1 MVQVSHTLGR
11 RQLRQ
16 TTHSVSV
23 TVRILEK
30 LRFGACVRNGSLNI
44 LKAAR
49 TPGAVGKP
57 LTNS

>member
-1 MVQVSHTLGR
+1 MTQVSHTLGR

-16 TTHSVSV
+16 TTYSLSI
-23 TVRILEK
+23 TVKILEK
-30 LRFGACVRNGSLNI
+30 LRFRACVGNGSVNI

-49 TPGAVGKP
+49 TPGAMGKS